1 MSLEN
6 RAGSPSAA
14 TLLSTWPA
22 SSGERRFALA
32 VVLLSAALFAAAAPF
47 AKVGLPQVQ
56 AFIPAYEAAL
66 VVTDLITAVLL
77 FGQFRIARSSA
88 VLVLAA
94 GYLFA
99 ALSTIAHAL
108 SFPGLFAPTGL
119 LGAGPQS
126 TAWIYMFWHGGFPL
140 FVIAYAAM
148 RGSERTRLPASA
160 EAGLPI
166 FGAAV
171 GVTGLVIGFAAL
183 ALGGHDALPAI
194 MAGNRYT
201 PTMIGV
207 VSTVWLS
214 SLVALV
220 LLWRRRPRS
229 VLDLWLMVV
238 MSAWL
243 FDVALSAVLNAG
255 RFDLGFYAGR
265 LYGLLAASFV
275 LVVLLLENG
284 LLYARLT
291 TAHAAER
298 QRAADLQQATAR
310 LESLNAQLGDSNLLL
325 QEQTQHKTEFLA
337 NMSHELRTPL
347 NAIIGF
353 ADLLRVGH
361 GGDGDKQR
369 TFAAHIY
376 RSGHHLLSLINDILD
391 LSKIEAGKVDIS
403 LEPIQLK
410 PTLADAVALL
420 ANQAAAKGIGLRA
433 DPGGT
438 VETLVADPR
447 RLKQILLNLISN
459 AVKFAPQGGH
469 VTLRAMPVDR
479 QRAETGL
486 PGFADGVRLPLPATD
501 FENFVEISVS
511 DDGIGIAAD
520 DMRRLFTPFTQI
532 VNKRTKV
539 EGTGLGLSV
548 VHRLAQLH
556 GGTVA
561 VTSEPGKGSCFTVW
575 LPLRLDVEP
584 ALDRTKSAV
593 TPLARQPLAL
603 VIEDNEAAAALMR
616 AQLEAHGF
624 SVRHTVSAEAA
635 LGMVGEC
642 TPAVITLDIDLP
654 GMDGWE
660 FLARLKKI
668 AAWESV
674 PIVVVSVLD
683 EARTGFSLGAA
694 LVLQKPIAGE
704 ALAKGLQQ
712 LGLTSGEN
720 SEATVLVVDDDVG
733 AVELLAGQL
742 HQRGCTVLRALGGRE
757 GIELARRFR
766 PDLIALDLEMPE
778 VNGFEVVEALKDD
791 AATAQIP
798 IVVVTAKDLT
808 RQDRKRLNGHILEIV
823 GKAGF
828 EQGRFMNEVRRALSR
843 PAAGR
848 VHGDGASARQLARG
862 AHADV
867 LPASLD

>member
-1 MSLEN
+1 MVTLSLEN
-6 RAGSPSAA
+6 PGTPPTAA

-22 SSGERRFALA
+22 SPGERRFALV

-47 AKVGLPQVQ
+47 AKQALPQIQ
-56 AFIPAYEAAL
+56 AFIPGYEAAL

-88 VLVLAA
+88 VLVLAT
-94 GYLFA
+94 GYSFT

-108 SFPGLFAPTGL
+108 SFPGLFAPGGL

-126 TAWIYMFWHGGFPL
+126 TAWLYMFWHGGFPL
-140 FVIAYAAM
+140 FVIAYAAL
-148 RGSERTRLPASA
+148 RGSKREAMPVSVTGAPA
-160 EAGLPI
+160 I

-171 GVTGLVIGFAAL
+171 AVTVVVIGFAAL
-183 ALGGHDALPAI
+183 ALYGHDALPAI

-201 PTMIGV
+201 PAMIGV

-214 SLVALV
+214 SLSALL
-220 LLWRRRPRS
+220 LLWRRRPHS

-238 MSAWL
+238 MCAWL
-243 FDVALSAVLNAG
+243 FDIALSAGLNAG

-275 LVVLLLENG
+275 LAVLLLENG

-291 TAHAAER
+291 AAHAEER
-298 QRAADLQQATAR
+298 QRAADLQQATGR

-337 NMSHELRTPL
+337 NMSHELRAPL

-353 ADLLRVGH
+353 AELLRIGR
-361 GGDGDKQR
+361 GGDADNQR
-369 TFAAHIY
+369 DFAAHIY
-376 RSGHHLLSLINDILD
+376 RSGQHLLSLINDILD
-391 LSKIEAGKVDIS
+391 LSKIEAGKVEIT
-403 LEPIQLK
+403 LEPIQLE
-410 PTLADAVALL
+410 PALADAVALL
-420 ANQAAAKGIGLRA
+420 ANQAVAKGIGLRA
-433 DPGGT
+433 DPRGAVGAF
-438 VETLVADPR
+438 VADPR
-447 RLKQILLNLISN
+447 RLKQILLNLLSN
-459 AVKFAPQGGH
+459 AVKFAPQGGQ
-469 VTLRAMPVDR
+469 VTLRTDLVDR

-501 FENFVEISVS
+501 FERFVEISVT

-520 DMRRLFTPFTQI
+520 DMRQLFTPFTQI
-532 VNKRTKV
+532 ANKTPKV

-548 VHRLAQLH
+548 VYRLAQLH

-561 VTSEPGKGSCFTVW
+561 VTSERGKGSCFTAW
-575 LPLRLDVEP
+575 LPFRPEAEP
-584 ALDRTKSAV
+584 AGGRT
-593 TPLARQPLAL
+593 TLEPPPLAKRLLAL
-603 VIEDNEAAAALMR
+603 VVEDNEAAAALMQ

-624 SVRHTVSAEAA
+624 IVRHVASAEAA
-635 LGMVGEC
+635 LAIVGEC
-642 TPAVITLDIDLP
+642 TPAVITLDIQLP

-660 FLARLKKI
+660 FLARLKKT
-668 AAWESV
+668 ATWEGV

-683 EARTGFSLGAA
+683 EARAGFSLGAA
-694 LVLQKPIAGE
+694 LVLQKPIGGD
-704 ALAKGLQQ
+704 ALAKGLKQ
-712 LGLTSGEN
+712 LGLTSEQG
-720 SEATVLVVDDDVG
+720 SEATVLVIDDDVG

-742 HQRGCTVLRALGGRE
+742 HHRGCTVLRALSGRE
-757 GIELARRFR
+757 GIELARRFL

-791 AATAQIP
+791 ASTAQIP

-808 RQDRKRLNGHILEIV
+808 TLDRKRLNGHILEIV
-823 GKAGF
+823 GKAEF
-828 EQGRFMNEVRRALSR
+828 EQGRFMGEVHRALSR
-843 PAAGR
+843 PGADR
-848 VHGDGASARQLARG
+848 VDGDVWRAKRAASASA
-862 AHADV
+862 
-867 LPASLD
+867 